1 MCALPILDDSDAE
14 ARRSA
19 RIPPSDGIVTRRA
32 CARLIERPVDR
43 ETRVVV
49 EPRNMPAHRRGVMEF
64 RIDAIEEHRIGRTIE
79 HLHAMP
85 VVAKNPDSALR
96 EHDVVVQQ
104 SEEHTSE
111 LQSLMRISY
120 AVF

>member
-1 MCALPILDDSDAE
+1 MPGHGHPDVTGTDRAQARLNPAHLATCDEEAGHLAILDDIDAE

-49 EPRNMPAHRRGVMEF
+49 EPRNMPAHRRGVLEF
-64 RIDAIEEHRIGRTIE
+64 R
-79 HLHAMP
+79 
-85 VVAKNPDSALR
+85 
-96 EHDVVVQQ
+96 

-120 AVF
+120 AV

>member
-1 MCALPILDDSDAE
+1 MPGHGHPDVTGTDRAQARLNPAHLATCDEEAGHLAILDDIDAE

-32 CARLIERPVDR
+32 CARLLERPVDR

-64 RIDAIEEHRIGRTIE
+64 RIAAIADRNT
-79 HLHAMP
+79 
-85 VVAKNPDSALR
+85 VAQVKR
-96 EHDVVVQQ
+96 VQ
-104 SEEHTSE
+104 
-111 LQSLMRISY
+111 
-120 AVF
+120 

>member
-1 MCALPILDDSDAE
+1 MTHPFPTRRSSDLNQCRTDPKSYGRVNPAHLATCDEEAGHLAILDDIDAE

-49 EPRNMPAHRRGVMEF
+49 EPRNMPAHRRGVM
-64 RIDAIEEHRIGRTIE
+64 
-79 HLHAMP
+79 
-85 VVAKNPDSALR
+85 
-96 EHDVVVQQ
+96 
-104 SEEHTSE
+104 
-111 LQSLMRISY
+111 
-120 AVF
+120 